1 MKNNDYLD
9 FMYLMAV
16 KNSKKVFR
24 IKSIIISLIV
34 SFTLLLV
41 FSSDFK
47 ALLANYNEITSCN
60 LEDYKEIEDIIK
72 HKIISKDGFNLNCLS
87 EDYRLLI
94 QVDNLEKNNGEVCY
108 HVTVVKYA
116 NKSINPT
123 IEAEISQD
131 FKVKSM
137 NSNLKSLKEYKIKSI
152 MFYLFIVISIIV
164 SATFALLVVYRI
176 ILYLI
181 AVIVLIIKRFSN

>member
-24 IKSIIISLIV
+24 IKSIIISAIV

-47 ALLANYNEITSCN
+47 ALLANYNVTTSCN

-116 NKSINPT
+116 NKIINPT

-181 AVIVLIIKRFSN
+181 AVIVLIIKRLSN

>member
-24 IKSIIISLIV
+24 IKSIIISVIV
-34 SFTLLLV
+34 SVILLLV
-41 FSSDFK
+41 FSSNFK
-47 ALLANYNEITSCN
+47 SLLLNYNEITSCN
-60 LEDYKEIEDIIK
+60 FEDYKEIEDIIR
-72 HKIISKDGFNLNCLS
+72 HKIISEDGFNLNCLS

-94 QVDNLEKNNGEVCY
+94 QVDNLEKNNEEVCY

-116 NKSINPT
+116 NKSINPI

-137 NSNLKSLKEYKIKSI
+137 NSNLKSIKEYKIKSI
-152 MFYLFIVISIIV
+152 MLYLFTVILIIV

-181 AVIVLIIKRFSN
+181 AVIVLIIKRFIN